1 MNMKP
6 LWILPCLVVV
16 FSMVAEVH
24 GFSPCGK
31 CVRGEGKLTCPSDMV
46 PERFS
51 VLISDYNETS
61 ESVFELRCLHGAK
74 TVNFSL
80 IDDCSFPNVKY
91 VLFNRCP
98 RPNVTFAEV
107 FRRVG
112 IEPENVVTFSFL
124 SVDTGRP
131 GEDLEEWHF
140 RGLGNLTSLKLRGN
154 HFQSLPPNILQYTPK
169 LNYFQL
175 SFNNIST
182 LSETLFQNTT
192 QLKILHLYENQFTHL
207 PDGLF
212 KNLNKLTNISLWSN
226 NIERISHK
234 LFQNL
239 PSLWSLELA
248 FNKIS
253 TLHPDAF
260 ASLPNLGK
268 LLLVSN
274 RIENLPESLFRNCT
288 NLEYAH
294 MSNNRITSMPAGLF
308 RETKNIYSIEL
319 NNNMISSLPDDLFK
333 GLNNL
338 GKLKMKRNALKT
350 LPSGLLADLPKLEV
364 LDLQSNIIEELP
376 SGFLDNQR
384 ITDILILK
392 NNSLA
397 ELPEGIFKNCAGLQ
411 ELYLS
416 HNKLS
421 ILQSSWFPA
430 PATALRKV
438 DLGSNNISFSSFASG
453 QEISVEENFPL
464 LNQVNLEELSLEDNR
479 ITAVPQAFSS
489 NFVNLTKLN
498 LSHNDIEFVDAN
510 DLIFKSDEVAL
521 DLKYN
526 KIRTIN
532 LQHIQNIAAYKA
544 IDLSIAGNP
553 LVCDCNL
560 YWFLR
565 ILQGK
570 DLDREIPQLQVKSPE
585 SLTCSYIGDETTD
598 KQLLRVSSEMLTCSL
613 QECPERCKCF
623 TRTHDRMYI
632 VDCAYQKLHEIPRI
646 ISQEKQNLRNYSLT
660 LNLRNNSISNL
671 DRVEDPEYR
680 YLVNLTIPNNSL
692 ISLNESVL
700 PDSLRVLDIRGNN
713 FTYLE
718 PSVIDYFNKT
728 DITLS
733 LGENPWICDCKLT
746 DLQSF
751 LRIQE
756 LKVLDFYN
764 IRCTN
769 FNETLIDV
777 TEGDLCPII
786 LPPEVIIASTVI
798 SMFLILSGVLAT
810 VTFWKYKEEI
820 KVWLFTHR
828 LCLWAVAH
836 EEFDNKKYDAFISY
850 SNKDEEFVNS
860 DLVPGLE
867 SGDPKYKVCL
877 HSRDWLPGAYIQQQ
891 ITQSVEASRRTIV
904 VLSSNFIE
912 NVWGHLEF
920 KTAHCQALKD
930 RHNRVIVIVLGEVP
944 PENELD
950 EELKLYLS
958 TRTYLQ
964 FGDPKFWEKLR
975 YAMPHP
981 HDLIYKKQR
990 KRKDTDK
997 LELVKS
1003 DSKQSK

>member
-1 MNMKP
+1 MKP
-6 LWILPCLVVV
+6 LWILLPCLLVVS
-16 FSMVAEVH
+16 SMVAEVH

-31 CVRGEGKLTCPSDMV
+31 CVRGQNLLICPGVMSQ
-46 PERFS
+46 ERFE
-51 VLISDYNETS
+51 VTIADYNGTS
-61 ESVFELRCLHGAK
+61 ESVFHLKCLHRAK
-74 TVNFSL
+74 SVNLSL

-91 VLFNRCP
+91 VIFERCP
-98 RPNVTFAEV
+98 KPNVTFAEV
-107 FRRVG
+107 FRSSG
-112 IEPENVVTFSFL
+112 IEPENVLTFTFM
-124 SVDTGRP
+124 SVFTGQP

-140 RGLGNLTSLKLRGN
+140 QGLSNLTSLKLRGN
-154 HFQSLPPNILQYTPK
+154 NFQSLPPDILKYTPK
-169 LNYFQL
+169 LTYFQL

-182 LSETLFQNTT
+182 VSETLFQNTT
-192 QLKILHLYENQFTHL
+192 QLKTLHLFENGFTHL
-207 PDGLF
+207 PERLF
-212 KNLNKLTNISLWSN
+212 KNLNKLTNISLWKN
-226 NIERISHK
+226 NIEQISPK

-239 PSLWSLELA
+239 PSLWSLELS

-253 TLHPDAF
+253 TLDPDVF
-260 ASLPNLGK
+260 ASIPNVVK
-268 LLLVSN
+268 ILLDNN
-274 RIENLPESLFRNCT
+274 RIENLPEHMFRNCT
-288 NLEYAH
+288 KLEYAH
-294 MSNNRITSMPAGLF
+294 MSNNRITSVHSELF
-308 RETKNIYSIEL
+308 RERKKLYSIEL
-319 NNNMISSLPDDLFK
+319 NNNMISSIPEDLFK

-350 LPSGLLADLPKLEV
+350 LPSRLLSDLSKLEV

-384 ITDILILK
+384 IMDILILK

-397 ELPEGIFKNCAGLQ
+397 ELPEGIFKNCEGLQ
-411 ELYLS
+411 QIYMS
-416 HNKLS
+416 HNKFS
-421 ILQSSWFPA
+421 TLQSSWFPA
-430 PATALRKV
+430 PVTALREL
-438 DLGSNNISFSSFASG
+438 DLESNNISFSSFANG

-464 LNQVNLEELSLEDNR
+464 LSQVNLEKIYLGNNR

-489 NFVNLTKLN
+489 NFANLTI
-498 LSHNDIEFVDAN
+498 LSLTHNDIEFVDAS
-510 DLIFKSDEVAL
+510 DLIFKSDEVVL
-521 DLKYN
+521 HLENN
-526 KIRTIN
+526 KIRTVD
-532 LQHIQNIAAYKA
+532 LQHIQNIAAYKV
-544 IDLSIAGNP
+544 IDLFMAGNP

-570 DLDREIPQLQVKSPE
+570 HLDGEVPRLVVKKPE
-585 SLTCSYIGDETTD
+585 VLTCSYIDDETTV
-598 KQLLRVSSEMLTCSL
+598 KQLMRVSSEVLTCRL
-613 QECPERCKCF
+613 QECPERCKCY
-623 TRTHDRMYI
+623 TRPHDNMYI
-632 VDCAYQKLHEIPRI
+632 VDCAYQKLHKIPKI
-646 ISQEKQNLRNYSLT
+646 ISQEEQNLHNYSLT

-671 DRVEDPEYR
+671 DQVQDPEYR
-680 YLVNLTIPNNSL
+680 YLVNLTIPNNNL
-692 ISLNESVL
+692 VSLNESNL

-733 LGENPWICDCKLT
+733 LGENPWVCDCKLT

-756 LKVLDFYN
+756 LKVLDFHN
-764 IRCTN
+764 IRCMN
-769 FNETLIDV
+769 INETLVDV
-777 TEGDLCPII
+777 TEGDMCPIV

-810 VTFWKYKEEI
+810 VSFWKYKEEI

-836 EEFDNKKYDAFISY
+836 EEYDNNKKYDAFISY
-850 SNKDEEFVNS
+850 SNKDEEFVNTV
-860 DLVPGLE
+860 LVPGLE

-877 HSRDWLPGAYIQQQ
+877 HYRDWLPGAYIQQQ

-981 HDLIYKKQR
+981 YDLIYKKQR
-990 KRKDTDK
+990 KRRDTDK

-1003 DSKQSK
+1003 DSKESK

>member
-212 KNLNKLTNISLWSN
+212 KNLNKLTNISLW
-226 NIERISHK
+226 R
-234 LFQNL
+234 
-239 PSLWSLELA
+239 
-248 FNKIS
+248 
-253 TLHPDAF
+253 
-260 ASLPNLGK
+260 
-268 LLLVSN
+268 
-274 RIENLPESLFRNCT
+274 
-288 NLEYAH
+288 
-294 MSNNRITSMPAGLF
+294 LF

-421 ILQSSWFPA
+421 ILQNSWFPA

-489 NFVNLTKLN
+489 NYVNLTKLN

-532 LQHIQNIAAYKA
+532 LQHIQNIAAYKV

-570 DLDREIPQLQVKSPE
+570 DLDREVPQLQVKSPE

-850 SNKDEEFVNS
+850 SNKV
-860 DLVPGLE
+860 
-867 SGDPKYKVCL
+867 
-877 HSRDWLPGAYIQQQ
+877 R
-891 ITQSVEASRRTIV
+891 
-904 VLSSNFIE
+904 
-912 NVWGHLEF
+912 
-920 KTAHCQALKD
+920 
-930 RHNRVIVIVLGEVP
+930 
-944 PENELD
+944 
-950 EELKLYLS
+950 
-958 TRTYLQ
+958 
-964 FGDPKFWEKLR
+964 
-975 YAMPHP
+975 
-981 HDLIYKKQR
+981 
-990 KRKDTDK
+990 
-997 LELVKS
+997 
-1003 DSKQSK
+1003 